1 MREVTFGQY
10 YPVSSFVHKMDAR
23 IKILLTIAYIVAV
36 FLVKEFYFLGYA
48 VGVAFLL
55 IACIFSKIPVIKILK
70 SLKAIL
76 FFVIFSSVLQI
87 FFNTSGNMLV
97 EWYFIKITDVGLY
110 KALFITLRIMLI
122 VMGTSLLTLTTTPV
136 ELADGIES
144 LLSPLKIIKFPAH
157 EFALIMSIALRY
169 IPTLMDETDRII
181 KAQKARGADFESGN
195 ILKRA
200 KALIPI
206 LIPLLIGS
214 FRRADELA
222 DAMEARCY
230 VGAKGRTKYKKQRI
244 TYRDLLGVIFTAL
257 VVFLIC
263 ATNGWV
269 NPTWFIVLPL

>member
-48 VGVAFLL
+48 VSVAFLL

-97 EWYFIKITDVGLY
+97 EWYFIKITDAGLY

>member
-48 VGVAFLL
+48 VSVAFLL
-55 IACIFSKIPVIKILK
+55 IACIFSKIPVVKILK

>member
-10 YPVSSFVHKMDAR
+10 YPVASFVHKMDAR

-48 VGVAFLL
+48 VSVAFLL
-55 IACIFSKIPVIKILK
+55 VACIFSKVPVIKILK

-87 FFNTSGNMLV
+87 FFNTSGNMLL
-97 EWYFIKITDVGLY
+97 EWRFIKITDVGLY
-110 KALFITLRIMLI
+110 KAGFITLRIMLI

-230 VGAKGRTKYKKQRI
+230 VGAKGRTKYKKQRV
-244 TYRDLLGVIFTAL
+244 TYRDLIGVIVMAI